1 MYTVVGYILH
11 WRLFRNVGPNITN
24 VGLFGGE
31 IFMDLAVFEHNHENE
46 LCFFTSKKY
55 NYENKFTPNFSKSYD
70 FYKITK

>member
-24 VGLFGGE
+24 VGLFGVK
-31 IFMDLAVFEHNHENE
+31 FLVDLAAFEHNHENDF
-46 LCFFTSKKY
+46 CFFTLKKS
-55 NYENKFTPNFSKSYD
+55 NNENKFTPNFSKSYD